1 MLLRTLYSVTGLG
14 AIVCL
19 MSSPLP
25 AQTVAAAPSH
35 VIVVKLVMRS
45 GSVPF
50 AFEPANATVQRG
62 DTLRFVEDA
71 GVMHNVHFK
80 SHPDGA
86 RLGSAASGPYLT
98 NKGQTYSLVIDA
110 RFTDGKYEFVCDPHE
125 MLGMHGVLIVETP
138 PK

>member
-1 MLLRTLYSVTGLG
+1 MLRTPYQVSGLL
-14 AIVCL
+14 AILCL
-19 MSSPLP
+19 MSVPLR
-25 AQTVAAAPSH
+25 AQTTSTGPGH
-35 VIVVKLVMRS
+35 VVVVKLVMRT

-50 AFEPANATVQRG
+50 GFEPAKVTVERG
-62 DTLRFVEDA
+62 DTLRFIEDA

-86 RLGSAASGPYLT
+86 KLGSAVAGPYLT
-98 NKGQTYSLVIDA
+98 NKGQTYNLVIDG

-125 MLGMHGVLIVETP
+125 LIGMKGVLTVETA

>member
-1 MLLRTLYSVTGLG
+1 MLRTRYHVSGLL
-14 AIVCL
+14 AILCL
-19 MSSPLP
+19 MSAPLR
-25 AQTVAAAPSH
+25 AQTASTGPRH
-35 VIVVKLVMRS
+35 VVVVKLVMRS

-50 AFEPANATVQRG
+50 AFEPASATVQRG

-86 RLGSAASGPYLT
+86 RLGAAATGPYLT
-98 NKGQTYSLVIDA
+98 NKGQTYNLVIDG

-125 MLGMHGVLIVETP
+125 MLGMHGVLTVETA

>member
-1 MLLRTLYSVTGLG
+1 MLRTRYYVIGLG

-19 MSSPLP
+19 MLPPLS
-25 AQTVAAAPSH
+25 AQTASTVQGH
-35 VIVVKLVMRS
+35 LVVVKLVMRS

-50 AFEPANATVQRG
+50 AFEPAYATVQRG
-62 DTLRFVEDA
+62 DTLRFVEEA

-86 RLGSAASGPYLT
+86 RLGSAATGPYLT

-125 MLGMHGVLIVETP
+125 MLGMRGVLMVETP

>member
-1 MLLRTLYSVTGLG
+1 MSRTTYQVSGLLAMLCLLAAPLR
-14 AIVCL
+14 
-19 MSSPLP
+19 
-25 AQTVAAAPSH
+25 AQTSSTGAGH
-35 VIVVKLVMRS
+35 VVVVKLVTKT

-80 SHPDGA
+80 THPNGA
-86 RLGSAASGPYLT
+86 RLGSAAAGPYLT
-98 NKGQTYSLVIDA
+98 NKGQTYNLVIDG
-110 RFTDGKYEFVCDPHE
+110 RFPDGKYEFVCDPHE
-125 MLGMHGVLIVETP
+125 MVGMHGVLTVETA

>member
-1 MLLRTLYSVTGLG
+1 MLRTPYSVTGLC

-19 MSSPLP
+19 MSSPLR
-25 AQTVAAAPSH
+25 AQTASMAPGH
-35 VIVVKLVMRS
+35 VVVVKLVTRS

-71 GVMHNVHFK
+71 GVMHNVRFK

-86 RLGSAASGPYLT
+86 RLGSAATGPYLT
-98 NKGQTYSLVIDA
+98 NKGQAYSLVIDA
-110 RFTDGKYEFVCDPHE
+110 RFADGRYEFVCDPHE